1 MNVID
6 CSGVTVRYGRVLAAN
21 NVNLAVPRGSVYA
34 LLGRNGAGKS
44 SLVRCLLGE
53 QKPQAG
59 AISLFD
65 QDVWRNRALL
75 MQRVGV
81 VSEDADAPPEM
92 TVVSIERFCASLYPR
107 WDRGAVEQRLRRF
120 GISTNARFGSLS
132 KGEKKQVLL
141 AKFQEKRRALELVAL
156 DLRSI
161 ENETEAGRRELERL
175 KRISDATLGLD
186 VVARKSLFE
195 EVIGELADRGITV
208 FLTTHDLAGVEAIAD
223 RIAIMKKGQLVL
235 EEEVETLKAR
245 FRRIRVAS
253 RAVSFEGAAAVRSWG
268 AGSEAI
274 VSDYSEVAFANL
286 NNAEVSP
293 MSLEEIFIAVAGE
306 GVEA

>member
-1 MNVID
+1 MNETHAIE
-6 CSGVTVRYGRVLAAN
+6 CSGVTIRYRQVIAAH
-21 NVNLAVPRGSVYA
+21 NVTLAVPRGSVYA

-59 AISLFD
+59 AIRLFG
-65 QDVWRNRALL
+65 QDVWRNRAAL
-75 MQRVGV
+75 MKRVGV

-92 TVVSIERFCASLYPR
+92 TVASIEQFCASLYER

-120 GISTNARFGSLS
+120 GISTQARFGSLS

-141 AKFQEKRRALELVAL
+141 AMALAMSPDLLIL
-156 DLRSI
+156 D
-161 ENETEAGRRELERL
+161 
-175 KRISDATLGLD
+175 DPTLGLD

-195 EVIGELADRGITV
+195 ELIGELADRGITV

-235 EEEVETLKAR
+235 EEEVDALKAR
-245 FRRIRVAS
+245 FRCIRVAS

-274 VSDYSEVAFANL
+274 VSNYNEVAFASL